1 MVRTVKHRKR
11 GRGKTPKLKGHGLKM
26 IYDNTLLCKA
36 EVTPC
41 FTFFGVHTYYERS
54 LKPNLTALRGVL
66 GLELRNHF
74 L

>member
-1 MVRTVKHRKR
+1 M
-11 GRGKTPKLKGHGLKM
+11 M
-26 IYDNTLLCKA
+26 YDNTLLCKA

-66 GLELRNHF
+66 GLKLRNHF